1 MEEQPLYEPT
11 KNGENPIMIQRIV
24 PLAFDSFGVRS
35 MATFIET
42 DDLKVLI
49 DPGVALAPV
58 RYGLEPHPLEW
69 QRLGETWEAI
79 KQYAENAD
87 VLIVTHYHYDH
98 HDPDS
103 PELYKNKTVLI
114 KHPTQN
120 INRSQ
125 QERATLFLEAI
136 KEMPKKLEIADE
148 RNFQLGKTFIHFSK
162 AVCHGTNPR
171 LGYVTEVSIENDGEK
186 FLHTS
191 DVEGPSLENQVGFIL
206 KEKPDILF
214 VDGPMTYMLGY
225 RYSFKSLEISNNN
238 LVKVI
243 KKTHLYTLVLDHHLL
258 RDLNYRARIKPIY
271 EAAEKREV
279 KIVTA
284 AEFSG
289 RKIEMLEALRRELY
303 AKYGETKVKGKRRI
317 IREE

>member
-1 MEEQPLYEPT
+1 
-11 KNGENPIMIQRIV
+11 MIQRIV

-35 MATFIET
+35 MATFVET

-69 QRLGETWEAI
+69 QRLDEAWEAI

-98 HDPDS
+98 HDPGS
-103 PELYKNKTVLI
+103 PELYKNKTVFI

-125 QERATLFLEAI
+125 QERAALFLEAI
-136 KEMPKKLEIADE
+136 KGMPKKLEVADG
-148 RNFQLGKTFIHFSK
+148 RNFQLGKTFINFSK

-171 LGYVTEVSIENDGEK
+171 LGYVTEVSIKSNSEK
-186 FLHTS
+186 FLYTS
-191 DVEGPSLENQVGFIL
+191 DVEGPSLEDQIGFIL
-206 KEKPDILF
+206 AEKPDVLF

-225 RYSFKSLEISNNN
+225 RYSYKSLEISNNN
-238 LVKVI
+238 LVKAI
-243 KKTHLYTLVLDHHLL
+243 KETSLNTLVLDHHFL
-258 RDLNYRARIKPIY
+258 RDLNYKARIKPVY
-271 EAAEKREV
+271 EAAEKRGV
-279 KIVTA
+279 KVVTA
-284 AEFSG
+284 AEFCG
-289 RKIEMLEALRRELY
+289 RKIEMLEASRRELY
-303 AKYGETKVKGKRRI
+303 AKYGETVLKGRKRI
-317 IREE
+317 IKEQ